1 MTRLHEFTD
10 KSLALPPARHQRPA
24 HDADRERQRHAG
36 RIGASGGFQSGG
48 QGDSVMVSEA
58 LRRDF
63 DKPLLAAAF
72 PGWPVEAGF
81 RLTPE
86 VNGVAV

>member
-1 MTRLHEFTD
+1 
-10 KSLALPPARHQRPA
+10 
-24 HDADRERQRHAG
+24 
-36 RIGASGGFQSGG
+36 
-48 QGDSVMVSEA
+48 MVTEA

-81 RLTPE
+81 ELRMVETAGIA
-86 VNGVAV
+86 GVVG